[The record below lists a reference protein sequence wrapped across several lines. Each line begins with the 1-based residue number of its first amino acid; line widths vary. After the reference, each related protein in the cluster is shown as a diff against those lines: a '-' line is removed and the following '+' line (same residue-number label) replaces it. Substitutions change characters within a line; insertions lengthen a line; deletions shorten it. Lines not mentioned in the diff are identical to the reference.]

1 MVSDSSGLD
10 DFQYAESKYG
20 IQQEESHCNLTAEI
34 RKTTGSVNISQPV
47 VLSF

>member
-1 MVSDSSGLD
+1 MISDSSGLD
-10 DFQYAESKYG
+10 DFQFAESKYG
-20 IQQEESHCNLTAEI
+20 IQQESRCILTAEI